1 MKSNGIYDHV
11 ERLSELLRVD
21 SRQAGAE
28 HGIQPIQLEVLH
40 YLSICNRYSDTPMAV
55 TEYLGQ
61 TKGTVSQTLK
71 LLESKG
77 LLSKIPD
84 QQDRRVA
91 HLKISPEGKALLQQ
105 TIPSPMFIKACES
118 LSDEK
123 QSEIVSTLKELLLTL
138 LQENRMKTFGVCGT
152 CRYNTKAKN
161 GEFFCDL
168 VKQPLTNNDVTL
180 ICREHE
186 LQNTAY
192 SR

>member
-21 SRQAGAE
+21 SRQAGAK
-28 HGIQPIQLEVLH
+28 HGLQPIQLEVLH
-40 YLSICNRYSDTPMAV
+40 YLSACNRYSDTPMAV

-84 QQDRRVA
+84 QQDRRVS

-105 TIPSPMFIKACES
+105 TIPSPMFIRACES

-152 CRYNTKAKN
+152 CRYNTKAEN
-161 GEFFCDL
+161 EEFFCDL
-168 VKQPLTNNDVTL
+168 VKQPLTNNDITL

-186 LQNTAY
+186 LQN
-192 SR
+192 